1 MPDQLNFEFNVGLSE
16 EEKRDLEEM
25 IEDFQKSRTSE
36 EPGDDIAALKQ
47 RLDTVNDRLA
57 NVTQMIL
64 TFDQRIK
71 PLNEILRLT
80 FEKSEIL
87 NQRINTL
94 IDSIRTGEPL

>member
-1 MPDQLNFEFNVGLSE
+1 MPDQLSFEFNVGLSE

-25 IEDFQKSRTSE
+25 IHDFQKSRTSE
-36 EPGDDIAALKQ
+36 DDGDDILALKQ
-47 RLDTVNDRLA
+47 QLDTANDRLA
-57 NVTQMIL
+57 HLTRMML
-64 TFDQRIK
+64 TFDERIK